1 MVASIGRGI
10 IVAPSNAAVANVA
23 IKVLTFRQFDVR
35 SVVVFGENCE
45 ESVRFLSP
53 IHRSRQFVTFRD
65 KYWKVRGVK
74 DRKELLSDFA
84 DWLQLDKAK
93 LLKIERPMEDLLLKA
108 FALWLHLPTKRASL
122 QDIEAHCPK
131 VDESFKGQN
140 VLLRNV
146 SEAQVVLCTLN
157 TTFGGNKRCIFI

>member
-1 MVASIGRGI
+1 M
-10 IVAPSNAAVANVA
+10 
-23 IKVLTFRQFDVR
+23 
-35 SVVVFGENCE
+35 
-45 ESVRFLSP
+45 
-53 IHRSRQFVTFRD
+53 
-65 KYWKVRGVK
+65 K

-84 DWLQLDKAK
+84 DWLQLNKAK
-93 LLKIERPMEDLLLKA
+93 LLKIERPTEDLLLKA

-146 SEAQVVLCTLN
+146 SVAQVVLCTLN
-157 TTFGGNKRCIFI
+157 TSGSSFLRKALYRKFDTLFLDEAAQVSICSCISDIPANAFLKDHLFSFSSVRKQSST